1 MHDAIQISKI
11 NDFIFSPKSIF
22 YHGLYENFTELMYH
36 EKPQINGKHAHRTID
51 FQTYSSSK
59 RYLQGLPVYS
69 EKYNLVGKI
78 DIYDTETKTLIER
91 KRKVKNIYDGY
102 KYQLYAQ
109 YFGMIE
115 RGFEVDALIIHSLV
129 DNKRYP
135 IQLPDA
141 KEIKTFELVLKSI
154 REYDLSKIEEEIS
167 QEKLD
172 NCIYRVF
179 YA

>member
-1 MHDAIQISKI
+1 MILKQ
-11 NDFIFSPKSIF
+11 
-22 YHGLYENFTELMYH
+22 
-36 EKPQINGKHAHRTID
+36 
-51 FQTYSSSK
+51 
-59 RYLQGLPVYS
+59 
-69 EKYNLVGKI
+69 NLN
-78 DIYDTETKTLIER
+78 R
-91 KRKVKNIYDGY
+91 KKKKGKNIYDGY